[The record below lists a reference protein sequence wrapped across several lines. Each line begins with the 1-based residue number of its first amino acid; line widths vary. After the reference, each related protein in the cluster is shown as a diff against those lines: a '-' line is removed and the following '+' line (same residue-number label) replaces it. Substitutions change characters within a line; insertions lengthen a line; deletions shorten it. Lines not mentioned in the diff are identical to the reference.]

1 MCCGD
6 KEGDFMEF
14 VAFYLGDI
22 NIYWYGLIIV
32 FALLIGLGISKIMFK
47 LYGEKFSPMWDLLIF
62 IIPVSL
68 ICARIFYVI
77 IHLDA
82 YMSNIGQIFCIWQG
96 GLSIYGALL
105 GFLATSIVFLRK
117 YGYNLWLWFDLMMPS
132 ILFGLIILQLA
143 NFMMQFS
150 LGTPLGLDI
159 PNDHSL
165 AEYVEYRYRPTG
177 FEAYQYFQ
185 PVALYQAF
193 AYSIVFMISVL
204 CLLIN
209 RKYKFLAEGTIF
221 LFSVILMAI
230 IRFGIGFMY
239 FSVNKD
245 MLLYPMQWI
254 ALTVMI
260 ATVFI
265 YVVKRFQ
272 HN

>member
-1 MCCGD
+1 M
-6 KEGDFMEF
+6 
-14 VAFYLGDI
+14 
-22 NIYWYGLIIV
+22 
-32 FALLIGLGISKIMFK
+32 
-47 LYGEKFSPMWDLLIF
+47 
-62 IIPVSL
+62 
-68 ICARIFYVI
+68 
-77 IHLDA
+77 
-82 YMSNIGQIFCIWQG
+82 
-96 GLSIYGALL
+96 

-117 YGYNLWLWFDLMMPS
+117 YGYNLWLWFDLMIPS

-193 AYSIVFMISVL
+193 AYSIVFIISVL

-209 RKYKFLAEGTIF
+209 RKYKFLAEGTVF

-265 YVVKRFQ
+265 YIVKRFQ

>member
-1 MCCGD
+1 MD
-6 KEGDFMEF
+6 F
-14 VAFYLGDI
+14 VAFCLGNI

-32 FALLIGLGISKIMFK
+32 CSLLIGLVISKILFK
-47 LYGEKFSPMWDLLIF
+47 IYGENFSPMWDLLVWM
-62 IIPVSL
+62 IPAGL
-68 ICARIFYVI
+68 IGARIFFVI
-77 IHLDA
+77 MHIDVYA
-82 YMSNIGQIFCIWQG
+82 SNLIQIFCIWQG
-96 GLSIYGALL
+96 GLSIYGALF
-105 GFLATSIVFLRK
+105 GFLMTSIVFLHK
-117 YGYNLWLWFDLMMPS
+117 YDYNLWLWFDLMMPAL
-132 ILFGLIILQLA
+132 LFGLTVLQLA

-193 AYSIVFMISVL
+193 AYSIVFIISILVL
-204 CLLIN
+204 LLN
-209 RKYKFLAEGTIF
+209 RKYKFLAEGTTF
-221 LFSVILMAI
+221 LFSIMLMAI
-230 IRFGIGFMY
+230 IRFCIGFMY

-260 ATVFI
+260 MTVFVYI
-265 YVVKRFQ
+265 AKRFQ

>member
-1 MCCGD
+1 
-6 KEGDFMEF
+6 MEF
-14 VAFYLGDI
+14 VAFYLGNI

-32 FALLIGLGISKIMFK
+32 FALLIGLIISKILFK
-47 LYGEKFSPMWDLLIF
+47 IYDEKFNPMWDLLVW
-62 IIPVSL
+62 IIPVGL
-68 ICARIFYVI
+68 IFARIFYVFMHMEVYI
-77 IHLDA
+77 
-82 YMSNIGQIFCIWQG
+82 SNLSQIFCIWQG
-96 GLSIYGALL
+96 GLSIYGALF
-105 GFLATSIVFLRK
+105 GFLITSIVFLRK
-117 YGYNLWLWFDLMMPS
+117 YGYNLWLWFDLMMPA

-193 AYSIVFMISVL
+193 FYSVIFIISIL
-204 CLLIN
+204 ALLIN
-209 RKYKFLAEGTIF
+209 KKYKILANGTIF
-221 LFSVILMAI
+221 LFSIILMAI
-230 IRFGIGFMY
+230 IRFCIGFMY

-254 ALTVMI
+254 ALVVMVI
-260 ATVFI
+260 TIFI
-265 YVVKRFQ
+265 YIKKRFQ